1 MKRLLSILAG
11 AFMFLVYLVPPV
23 HAHGGDPGL
32 IHACVKKNGDVE
44 IVGPS
49 ATCKQNETPLHW
61 NIQGLKGD
69 QGIQGVKGDPGLLA
83 SFDHLD
89 GLACTTPAGLAG
101 VIELV
106 YYGPSGVPTLRCR
119 VPGGGRF
126 IDNGDSTVTDTET
139 KLMWEKK
146 EAGGSGFSTCL
157 TNIHGVDSQ
166 CTWRQAMGDW
176 LDRLNG
182 RFIFSQNEGGFA
194 GYSDWRLPTVAEL
207 RTIVDCS
214 FSSCVI

>member
-1 MKRLLSILAG
+1 MSA
-11 AFMFLVYLVPPV
+11 AS
-23 HAHGGDPGL
+23 
-32 IHACVKKNGDVE
+32 
-44 IVGPS
+44 PS
-49 ATCKQNETPLHW
+49 ST
-61 NIQGLKGD
+61 
-69 QGIQGVKGDPGLLA
+69 
-83 SFDHLD
+83 
-89 GLACTTPAGLAG
+89 GLAG

-106 YYGPSGVPTLRCR
+106 YYGPSGVPQLRCR

-214 FSSCVI
+214 FSSCVNTVFGLTAASKYWSSSSTGSNSTGAWFVDFGSGNVNIFSNGFGFAVRAVRGGP